1 MTTINNNLVKLP
13 SGLKIKGW
21 TITTSKGS
29 ILKSTEKDE
38 WEHKLSLN
46 ELPEMVYGNNYVRLT
61 HDETDLNIVFNAFDA
76 LSLCEKKADD
86 SIKVSSSKKWQEIN
100 NSFGGAIEKSFDW
113 TYSTPYSGSIIKNG
127 QNFTIEKGSFVQETT
142 ETIDIEKL
150 KRPDPILF
158 FDDVFL
164 FEDELADNGTS
175 MLSIKIRIMN
185 DSVFLLQRFFLRV
198 DDVIIKSFDT
208 RIYHEFG
215 QQYLL
220 REFMVKESNYDII
233 KPFLEKDPTLATD
246 VNFINSKL
254 PVKSVVTEKIIIH
267 S

>member
-1 MTTINNNLVKLP
+1 MNTTAATHTKVPGGVK
-13 SGLKIKGW
+13 IRGW
-21 TITTSKGS
+21 TVTTNKGS

-38 WEHKLSLN
+38 WEHQLALN
-46 ELPEMVYGNNYVRLT
+46 ELPEMVYGNNFVRLT
-61 HDETDLNIVFNAFDA
+61 HNETDLNIVFNAFDA
-76 LSLCEKKADD
+76 LSMCEKKADD

-113 TYSTPYSGSIIKNG
+113 TYSTPYCGSIIKNS
-127 QNFTIEKGSFVQETT
+127 QNLTNMKSDIIEETT
-142 ETIDIEKL
+142 EQIDIEKL

-175 MLSIKIRIMN
+175 MLSIKIRVMN

-233 KPFLEKDPTLATD
+233 KPYLEKDPTLATD
-246 VNFINSKL
+246 VNFIYSKL

-267 S
+267 K